1 MNYRIIFSLFILF
14 FSLISSS
21 EAKKQSYSYFESD
34 DFLVSHHS
42 NYEWIVNGQKI
53 KCDKSPVKI
62 KINSVGFDT
71 LIFNF
76 VDVYQ
81 FTDTILTKFKSDERY
96 IFTIGCCASGFDIHV
111 KSRQVKLSQQIEEFP
126 DQYDSLWMS
135 SLEIGNVCFEVKN
148 RAEKDTLVAVY
159 GDFSGASMPLGS
171 LLLSNE
177 CQKVFTGKGFYTT
190 NVSQIIILKK
200 TSEMTEIEGY
210 PGEVEWGIDPLP
222 FEAILKETQIRLF
235 YKEKVKVIY
244 DQKNNNWEIELL
256 AE

>member
-1 MNYRIIFSLFILF
+1 MAFRIIFLIFILHF
-14 FSLISSS
+14 GLISST
-21 EAKKQSYSYFESD
+21 EAKKQSYCYFESD
-34 DFLVSHHS
+34 DFLVSHHLDYS
-42 NYEWIVNGQKI
+42 WTVNGQKI

-62 KINSVGFDT
+62 KINSTGFDT

-76 VDVYQ
+76 TDVYQ
-81 FTDTILTKFKSDERY
+81 FTDTILTKFKSNERY
-96 IFTIGCCASGFDIHV
+96 MFTIGCCASGFDVHV
-111 KSRQVKLSQQIEEFP
+111 KSRQVKLSQQIEELP
-126 DQYDSLWMS
+126 TKYDSLWMN
-135 SLEIGNVCFEVKN
+135 SLEFGNVCFEVKN

-200 TSEMTEIEGY
+200 TSEMKAIEGF
-210 PGEVEWGIDPLP
+210 PGEVEWEIDPLP

-235 YKEKVKVIY
+235 YNEKVKVIY
-244 DQKNNNWEIELL
+244 DAKTNEWEIKLIE
-256 AE
+256 